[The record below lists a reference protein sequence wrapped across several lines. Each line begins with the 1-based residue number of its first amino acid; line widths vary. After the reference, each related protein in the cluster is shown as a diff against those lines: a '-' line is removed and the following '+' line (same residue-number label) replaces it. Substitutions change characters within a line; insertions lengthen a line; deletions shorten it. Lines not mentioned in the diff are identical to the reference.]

1 MENFIVKRED
11 GNIVSNPAERNIIL
25 LRYAAFLNENE
36 NNVGIQ
42 QIQQQIHHTQAPQI
56 QIIEQHVATA
66 PPPTST
72 APPKKSTKASAAVQ
86 NAQAANVQIGTNQ
99 KLSGLQCHLCS
110 KVLCNSQYLNQ
121 HIRVVHENIREHGC
135 SYCDMKF
142 GSKSH
147 LIIHER
153 KHTGERPYT
162 CEVCNK
168 GFAQKS
174 LYSYHKKRAH
184 TSSSNQ

>member
-1 MENFIVKRED
+1 MDNFIVKRED
-11 GNIVSNPAERNIIL
+11 GDIVTNPAERNIIL

-36 NNVGIQ
+36 NNGIQ
-42 QIQQQIHHTQAPQI
+42 QMQMHHHQASLAQQIHI
-56 QIIEQHVATA
+56 VEQQ
-66 PPPTST
+66 PPPQ
-72 APPKKSTKASAAVQ
+72 PKKSTKASAVQ
-86 NAQAANVQIGTNQ
+86 NANVQLGTNNQ

-110 KVLCNSQYLNQ
+110 KVLCNSQYLSQ

-153 KHTGERPYT
+153 KHTGERPYS

>member
-1 MENFIVKRED
+1 MDNFIVKRED
-11 GNIVSNPAERNIIL
+11 GDIVTNPAERNIIL

-36 NNVGIQ
+36 NNAGIQ
-42 QIQQQIHHTQAPQI
+42 QMQMHQAIAAPQI
-56 QIIEQHVATA
+56 QIVEQ
-66 PPPTST
+66 PPSQ
-72 APPKKSTKASAAVQ
+72 PKKSTKASAAQ
-86 NAQAANVQIGTNQ
+86 NAQGANVQLNQ

-110 KVLCNSQYLNQ
+110 KVLCNSQYLSQ

-153 KHTGERPYT
+153 KHTGERPYS